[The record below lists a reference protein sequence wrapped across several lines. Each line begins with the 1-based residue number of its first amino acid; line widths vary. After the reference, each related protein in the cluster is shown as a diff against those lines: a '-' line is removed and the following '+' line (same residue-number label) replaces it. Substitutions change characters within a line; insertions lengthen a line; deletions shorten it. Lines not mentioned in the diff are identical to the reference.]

1 MKALLALASITLPS
15 ACAATH
21 SIETHAASAA
31 TDFEHAQKVTIT
43 LSNFQVTPSNID
55 LVAGKPYLLMLED
68 NGSGD
73 HDFTAPEFFAASAIA
88 PGDIAR
94 VAGGQVEL
102 GGHRTA
108 SIHLVPAAG
117 EYKLACTHF
126 GHAML
131 AMTGRITV
139 H

>member
-31 TDFEHAQKVTIT
+31 TDFEHAQKVIIA

-68 NGSGD
+68 TGSGD
-73 HDFTAPEFFAASAIA
+73 HDFTAPGE
-88 PGDIAR
+88 IAR

-102 GGHRTA
+102 GGHRKV

-131 AMTGRITV
+131 GMTGTITV